1 MSEQTESAREM
12 KSRVRLLE
20 DQLHETGEQYR
31 EKEEAL
37 RAADISAED
46 TKWRLMTLE
55 RENEQLK

>member
-1 MSEQTESAREM
+1 M